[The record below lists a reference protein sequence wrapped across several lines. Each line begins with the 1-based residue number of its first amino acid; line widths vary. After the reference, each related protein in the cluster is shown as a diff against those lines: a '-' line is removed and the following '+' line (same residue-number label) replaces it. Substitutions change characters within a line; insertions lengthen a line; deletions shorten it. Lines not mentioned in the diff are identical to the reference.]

1 MPQSVRPSRSSRR
14 FAKLALPAL
23 SAWGVLGAALVLL
36 VAGCASSER
45 SLQLVSGS
53 AVVYPAAARAAGIEG
68 YVVVRYDVDADGRT
82 VNARVVE
89 AEPADVFDAAAL
101 ATVAS
106 WRFRPAR
113 GAQPRRV
120 EGVQSRVQ
128 FTLGGGEAYR
138 DL

>member
-1 MPQSVRPSRSSRR
+1 MPQCVRPSCSSRR
-14 FAKLALPAL
+14 FATLAR
-23 SAWGVLGAALVLL
+23 GVLGAAVVLLL

-68 YVVVRYDVDADGRT
+68 YAVVRYDIDADGRA

-89 AEPADVFDAAAL
+89 SQPAEVFDEAAL

-128 FTLGGGEAYR
+128 FSLGGGEAYR